1 MCGRVLALFKS
12 SKRRGWVPSWFE
24 ARWPVWYN
32 SVEQWKNHRNTEI
45 KWRVLGPQ
53 LYGARSQGA
62 KKKSFHGRNQ
72 KKKYRNS
79 FYAIKISWIIQQ
91 WKDIYFSLLW
101 KREKAS
107 SSLVRCSTQDE
118 WSQSEEFSCHN
129 PVLALGNFYLSVQHH
144 HRRRLGGLRLR
155 FFSWCHWWCWWWLRW
170 RWCDNVVLIF
180 PRIHLRK

>member
-62 KKKSFHGRNQ
+62 KKKNRFTAET
-72 KKKYRNS
+72 KKKIQKQLLCNKNFMNYSAVERYLFFFVMEKGES
-79 FYAIKISWIIQQ
+79 EFFSRSVLDSGRVISKWRV
-91 WKDIYFSLLW
+91 FL
-101 KREKAS
+101 
-107 SSLVRCSTQDE
+107 
-118 WSQSEEFSCHN
+118 SQSRSRTWK
-129 PVLALGNFYLSVQHH
+129 LLSLSPASPSTTTGRTAVTF
-144 HRRRLGGLRLR
+144 LLLMP
-155 FFSWCHWWCWWWLRW
+155 LMMLM
-170 RWCDNVVLIF
+170 VVAVAMMW
-180 PRIHLRK
+180 